1 MKLTTSGYYDPLVY
15 EPIGTISSVTN
26 FPFAEFRSE
35 ISDILGM
42 FGTKGEKLNEK
53 MTKAQDTVL
62 DSLEDKAYEAN
73 ADMVVGV
80 SVTPSVL
87 NLGEVGGIIMFSA
100 CGTAIRKKET
110 EGGSSKKRSTLRNK
124 KRI

>member
-15 EPIGTISSVTN
+15 EPMGTVSSITN
-26 FPFAEFRSE
+26 FAFSEFRSE

-53 MTKAQDTVL
+53 LTKAQETVL
-62 DSLEDKAYEAN
+62 DSLEDKGYEAG
-73 ADMVVGV
+73 ADMIVGV
-80 SVTPSVL
+80 NIVPTIM
-87 NLGEVGGIIMFSA
+87 NLGESGGIIMFSA
-100 CGTAIRKKET
+100 SGTAIRKKET
-110 EGGSSKKRSTLRNK
+110 EGGSKKRSTLRNK